1 MQRGASFNLEAV
13 KAEIEERIGAMKGKM
28 EQRRL
33 FLLPVH
39 WEKVDAPKARP
50 DEGSRPIS
58 TKGKTGRSIA
68 SGAVR
73 QARGRAPIT
82 AGAQARRPND
92 GLRSLGQKK
101 KDRPGS
107 EPGGCATSPGRT
119 AAADAV
125 SKSVLFDMTKL
136 HLV

>member
-39 WEKVDAPKARP
+39 GEKVDAPKARP

-82 AGAQARRPND
+82 AGLKALRPNE
-92 GLRSLGQKK
+92 GLRPVGQKS
-101 KDRPGS
+101 RIGQVRNQ
-107 EPGGCATSPGRT
+107 AVVQLSPVVRQPLT
-119 AAADAV
+119 LSQRACF
-125 SKSVLFDMTKL
+125 SI
-136 HLV
+136 